1 MFGTVKALIFDM
13 DGVLID
19 SEPLWRKAMIIGFN
33 SVGMSFT
40 EEDCRKTTGMRFREV
55 VEVWVKYFKME
66 DVNPIKLENEVL
78 DILITLIETEG
89 KPIPGALDVLNYA
102 RNKGLKI
109 GLATSSS
116 ERLMN
121 AVLKKLQLTNSFD
134 AAVSAE
140 LMVYGKPHPEVFLVC
155 AHKLNVAP
163 MECVVIEDS
172 VNGVIA
178 AKAAQMKVFAIPDG
192 EHRYMKQ
199 FGAADFFCEN
209 MKQVLQE
216 FKELTQG

>member
-1 MFGTVKALIFDM
+1 MFGPPKALIFDM

-33 SVGMSFT
+33 KVGMRFT

-55 VEVWVKYFKME
+55 VDLWLNHYNILGV
-66 DVNPIKLENEVL
+66 DPIQLEKEVL
-78 DILITLIETEG
+78 DILISLIETEG
-89 KPIPGALDVLNYA
+89 EAMPGAIDVFNYA
-102 RNKGLKI
+102 KSLHLKI

-116 ERLMN
+116 MRLVN
-121 AVLKKLQLTNSFD
+121 AVLKKLELDSSFD
-134 AAVSAE
+134 AIVSAE

-155 AHKLNVAP
+155 AHQLRVLP
-163 MECVVIEDS
+163 RECVVIEDS

-178 AKAAQMKVFAIPDG
+178 AKASQMRVFAIPDG

-199 FGAADFFCEN
+199 FGVADHFCEN
-209 MKQVLQE
+209 MNEV
-216 FKELTQG
+216 LTQFKQMLTT